1 MLPLATFI
9 LLYDNCLNVLLWT
22 NKGSV
27 KTKFNLAVNVIWRKT
42 QLSFSIILWRRCI
55 FEPLGGEVVTVT
67 FWFNSFTLVEALIE
81 KLFTV
86 RLYLTGLKICN
97 QSYQEQSTDET
108 LNVKI
113 GVWRKIYL
121 FKIELFYRH
130 RYENK
135 CWRRVQNYVI
145 IIFAYL

>member
-1 MLPLATFI
+1 MLRLATFI
-9 LLYDNCLNVLLWT
+9 LLYDNCQNVLLWT

-27 KTKFNLAVNVIWRKT
+27 KTRFNLAVNVIWRKT
-42 QLSFSIILWRRCI
+42 QLFFSIILWRRCI
-55 FEPLGGEVVTVT
+55 FELLGGEVVT
-67 FWFNSFTLVEALIE
+67 FWFNSFILVEALIE
-81 KLFTV
+81 KLFY
-86 RLYLTGLKICN
+86 RPPLSTGLKICN